1 LKCPKIELDKNING
15 IIQKMIA
22 VNSHPYIKHIIIA
35 DIIIEKS
42 EIKYGIQSEIP
53 YLNELFNLK
62 N

>member
-1 LKCPKIELDKNING
+1 
-15 IIQKMIA
+15 MIA